1 MRAYKILL
9 IDDDVFTLKGIGV
22 NLKRNGY
29 DVASTASGQ
38 EAIELLEENTFDLV
52 LTDLVMEPIDGI
64 QILVKAKKLNPQ
76 TKVIIISGYG
86 VQKTIFDVFKFRA
99 DDFLLK
105 PMDIEEIMGRVKQC
119 LAAPHNP
126 KPIGKREGALE
137 GDARFSTALLATVPP
152 E

>member
-9 IDDDVFTLKGIGV
+9 IDDDVFTLKGISV
-22 NLKRNGY
+22 NLNRNGY
-29 DVASTASGQ
+29 DVTSTASGE
-38 EAIELLEENTFDLV
+38 EAIELLERNTFDLV

-86 VQKTIFDVFKFRA
+86 IQKTILNAYKYRA

-105 PMDIEEIMGRVKQC
+105 PMDIDEIIGRVKEC
-119 LAAPHNP
+119 LATPINTETIAKSENAPD
-126 KPIGKREGALE
+126 
-137 GDARFSTALLATVPP
+137 GDARFSTALLEPVHP